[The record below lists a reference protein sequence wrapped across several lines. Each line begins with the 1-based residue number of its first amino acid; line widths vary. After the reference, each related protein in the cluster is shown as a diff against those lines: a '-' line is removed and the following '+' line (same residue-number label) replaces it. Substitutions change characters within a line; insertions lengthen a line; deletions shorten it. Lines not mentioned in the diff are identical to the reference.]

1 MFKYKFKLFTISLF
15 AIWVVLFIKNV
26 DVPVYWGKD
35 WCFVGLGRLLTLGN
49 LIALLSL
56 IMIVVALLGL
66 NQLRHR
72 LKGSP
77 DDLSTTIA
85 EVHDKSY
92 EYINMLAT
100 LVTLFSVIFVP
111 VDTFRDFLVFLVLMA
126 AISICFLKTNLYYSN
141 PIFAALGYRLYT
153 VKTNSESFPDDAVA
167 IYHGTLN
174 KHDAVC
180 YFHVS
185 DKVYYLI
192 RK

>member
-1 MFKYKFKLFTISLF
+1 MFKYKFKLFSISLF

-26 DVPVYWGKD
+26 DIPVYFGDD
-35 WCFVGLGRLLTLGN
+35 WQFVGFDSLLTFGN
-49 LIALLSL
+49 LIALMSL
-56 IMIVVALLGL
+56 VMIVVALLGL

-77 DDLSTTIA
+77 NSLSTKVT

-100 LVTLFSVIFVP
+100 IVTLFSVIFVP
-111 VDTFRDFLVFLVLMA
+111 VDSLRDFLVFMLLMA

-153 VKTNSESFPDDAVA
+153 VKANSDSFPDDSVA
-167 IYHGTLN
+167 IFHGEL
-174 KHDAVC
+174 HEQDSVC

-192 RK
+192 RQ